1 MDQFVTSRRQF
12 LSLAGA
18 SVGVIS
24 LSSLLAACGSTGA
37 GTSGTG
43 SHTAGAIPTGVN
55 ENWPK
60 LDSKQVV
67 VAGFGGETYQIR
79 QNIDFNPFTKLSGV
93 NVVQASW
100 DYGKFLAMVKAPGAE
115 WDMIDFDGY
124 STVGLIEGGTPPAKL
139 AAWVRRCDLVDKPY
153 QDYAAGSYAYSVV
166 MGWST
171 KLGAT
176 PTTWADFFDT
186 KKFPGK
192 RAFPKSIY
200 AGTAEIALLA
210 DGVPKDKIYPLDFN
224 RAFAKLNTLK
234 QDMIFYDSYAQ
245 GQQYMVQGSASM
257 IATANSRMIELKS
270 NGQKVDFTY
279 QDAILYPWGA
289 FAMPEHAP
297 HPDAANA
304 LIDFLSTPQQQA
316 AVAKN
321 LFLGPTVSA
330 AFDLLSTDEKA
341 QQPNSPQNKAKALTI
356 NTTIAAKQDAEY
368 VKRFTAWL
376 G

>member
-1 MDQFVTSRRQF
+1 MNSFEPSRRQF
-12 LSLAGA
+12 LSLAAGG
-18 SVGVIS
+18 VGVVS
-24 LSSLLAACGSTGA
+24 LSALLTACGSTGA
-37 GTSGTG
+37 GTST
-43 SHTAGAIPTGVN
+43 SNSAAAVPTDVSK
-55 ENWPK
+55 NWPK
-60 LDSKQVV
+60 LTSKQVV

-79 QNIDFNPFTKLSGV
+79 QNIDFDPFTKLSGV

-100 DYGKFLAMVKAPGAE
+100 DYGKFLAMVNAANAD

-124 STVGLIEGGTPPAKL
+124 STVGLIDAGTPPAKL
-139 AAWVRRCDLVDKPY
+139 ANWVRRCDLVDKAY

-166 MGWST
+166 MGWS
-171 KLGAT
+171 KSLDQT
-176 PTTWADFFDT
+176 PANWADFFNT
-186 KKFPGK
+186 AKFPGK
-192 RAFPKSIY
+192 RAFPKTIY

-210 DGVPKDKIYPLDFN
+210 DGVSKDKIYPLDFD
-224 RAFAKLNTLK
+224 RAFAKLDTIKKDLV
-234 QDMIFYDSYAQ
+234 FYDSYAQ

-257 IATANSRMIELKS
+257 IATANSRMIELQS
-270 NGQKVDFTY
+270 NGQDVDFTY

-289 FAMPEHAP
+289 FAMPEHGP
-297 HPDAANA
+297 DPDAANA

-330 AFDLLSTDEKA
+330 AFGLLSDDEKSK
-341 QQPNSPQNKAKALTI
+341 QPNSDENKAKALTI
-356 NTTIAAKQDAEY
+356 NTTVAAKQDAEY

>member
-1 MDQFVTSRRQF
+1 V
-12 LSLAGA
+12 
-18 SVGVIS
+18 
-24 LSSLLAACGSTGA
+24 
-37 GTSGTG
+37 
-43 SHTAGAIPTGVN
+43 PTDVSK
-55 ENWPK
+55 NWPK
-60 LDSKQVV
+60 LTSKQVV

-79 QNIDFNPFTKLSGV
+79 QNIDFDPFTKLSGV

-100 DYGKFLAMVKAPGAE
+100 DYGKFLAMVNAANAD

-124 STVGLIEGGTPPAKL
+124 STVGLIDAGTPPAKL
-139 AAWVRRCDLVDKPY
+139 ANWVRRCDLVDKAY

-166 MGWST
+166 MGWS
-171 KLGAT
+171 KSLDQT
-176 PTTWADFFDT
+176 PANWADFFNT
-186 KKFPGK
+186 AKFPGK
-192 RAFPKSIY
+192 RAFPKTIY

-210 DGVPKDKIYPLDFN
+210 DGVSKDKIYPLDFD
-224 RAFAKLNTLK
+224 RAFAKLDTIKKDLV
-234 QDMIFYDSYAQ
+234 FYDSYAQ

-257 IATANSRMIELKS
+257 IATANSRMIELQS
-270 NGQKVDFTY
+270 NGQDVDFTY

-289 FAMPEHAP
+289 FAMPEHGP
-297 HPDAANA
+297 DPDAANA

-330 AFDLLSTDEKA
+330 AFGLLSDDEKSK
-341 QQPNSPQNKAKALTI
+341 QPNSDENKAKALTI
-356 NTTIAAKQDAEY
+356 NTTVAAKQDAEY